1 MKSANYIPTDAE
13 VKALREQYPVGTR
26 IRLIKM
32 REEAQPVPE
41 GTEGTVTGV
50 DDIGTIHM
58 KWDNQSSLGLVQKI
72 DQFQIID
79 KKGEGK

>member
-1 MKSANYIPTDAE
+1 MKPANYIPTDAE

-41 GTEGTVTGV
+41 GTEGAVTGV

-58 KWDNQSSLGLVQKI
+58 KWDNGSSIGLVQKI
-72 DQFQIID
+72 DQFQIIN